1 MSYETI
7 SLAFDGFSIGR
18 FIEGRCGDVDLL
30 DDLKPVGEYSPKKVS
45 LDKSERQRQ
54 DMDVFY

>member
-7 SLAFDGFSIGR
+7 SLAFNGFSIGR

-30 DDLKPVGEYSPKKVS
+30 DDLKPVGVYSPKKVS
-45 LDKSERQRQ
+45 LDNSEGQR
-54 DMDVFY
+54 